1 MSHDLET
8 REIRFAHRV
17 RLALDEAADTPSP
30 NIAARLAA
38 ARQEALARK
47 KPEPV
52 AVVQPALVLAGVG
65 AVSGT
70 PDVGGPRRA
79 FDKLGRLG
87 LLWPLAALVIGLAGI
102 AYWEHQ
108 QHIQDLADI
117 DAAVLSD
124 ELPLSAYADHGFNA
138 YLKRA
143 Q

>member
-1 MSHDLET
+1 MSHDLDT

-17 RLALDEAADTPSP
+17 RQALEESSGELPP
-30 NIAARLAA
+30 GIAARLAE
-38 ARQEALARK
+38 ARRVAVAHK
-47 KPEPV
+47 KPEPQT
-52 AVVQPALVLAGVG
+52 ALAPALAYAGVAG
-65 AVSGT
+65 QAA
-70 PDVGGPRRA
+70 DHAPRRPGRLE
-79 FDKLGRLG
+79 KLGRLG
-87 LLWPLAALVIGLAGI
+87 LLWPLAALIVGLAGI

-108 QHIQDLADI
+108 QHIEDLADI

>member
-17 RLALDEAADTPSP
+17 RRALDEASDAPSP

-52 AVVQPALVLAGVG
+52 AVVQPALAGVG
-65 AVSGT
+65 SVQA

-79 FDKLGRLG
+79 FDRLGRLG

>member
-8 REIRFAHRV
+8 REIRFANRV
-17 RLALDEAADTPSP
+17 RRALDEASDTPSP

-52 AVVQPALVLAGVG
+52 AAVQPALVLAGVG
-65 AVSGT
+65 AVRS
-70 PDVGGPRRA
+70 PDAGGPRRA

>member
-8 REIRFAHRV
+8 REIRFANRV
-17 RLALDEAADTPSP
+17 RRALDEASDTPSP

-65 AVSGT
+65 AVHS
-70 PDVGGPRRA
+70 PDIGGPRRA

-102 AYWEHQ
+102 AYWEHR

>member
-8 REIRFAHRV
+8 REIRFANRV
-17 RLALDEAADTPSP
+17 RRALDQASDTPSP

-38 ARQEALARK
+38 ARQEALTRK

-65 AVSGT
+65 AVQS
-70 PDVGGPRRA
+70 PEIGGPRRA
-79 FDKLGRLG
+79 LDKLG

>member
-8 REIRFAHRV
+8 REIRFANRV
-17 RLALDEAADTPSP
+17 RRALDEASDTPSP
-30 NIAARLAA
+30 NMAARLAA

-65 AVSGT
+65 AVQS
-70 PDVGGPRRA
+70 PEIGGPRRA
-79 FDKLGRLG
+79 LDKLGRLG
-87 LLWPLAALVIGLAGI
+87 LLWPLAALVIGLAGV

>member
-8 REIRFAHRV
+8 REIRFANRV
-17 RLALDEAADTPSP
+17 RRALDEASDTPSP

-65 AVSGT
+65 AAHS
-70 PDVGGPRRA
+70 PDIGGPRRA

-102 AYWEHQ
+102 AYWEHR

>member
-8 REIRFAHRV
+8 REIRFANRV
-17 RLALDEAADTPSP
+17 RRALDEASDTPSP

-52 AVVQPALVLAGVG
+52 AAVQPALVLAGVG
-65 AVSGT
+65 AAQS
-70 PDVGGPRRA
+70 PEISGPRRTL
-79 FDKLGRLG
+79 DKLGHLG

-108 QHIQDLADI
+108 QHIQDFADI

>member
-1 MSHDLET
+1 MSHDLES

-17 RLALDEAADTPSP
+17 RRALDEASDAPSP

-38 ARQEALARK
+38 ARQQALARK

-52 AVVQPALVLAGVG
+52 VVVQPALVLAGVD
-65 AVSGT
+65 AVQS
-70 PDVGGPRRA
+70 PSAGGPRRA
-79 FDKLGRLG
+79 FEKLGRLG
-87 LLWPLAALVIGLAGI
+87 LLWPLAALVIGLAGL

>member
-17 RLALDEAADTPSP
+17 RRALDEASDAPSP

-38 ARQEALARK
+38 ARQEALGRE

-52 AVVQPALVLAGVG
+52 AVVQPALALAGVG
-65 AVSGT
+65 SVQA

-79 FDKLGRLG
+79 FDRLGRLG